1 LHAPGGI
8 PHVSGEPFRTGGAL
22 GESYGRRMRGGTG
35 TGAGAMRGRQ
45 RLGAL
50 LLLLAVL
57 LAVKLGQQVYR
68 WFAYAEERA
77 QLQAL
82 SARLEGAGLEVM
94 RTQRG
99 ADSLRAR
106 IEALDEDLAERKREV
121 GAYDRHVRG
130 GAPPSDLY

>member
-1 LHAPGGI
+1 MGEFSCGARAERHPCSACFQPNVLQGACLSTIHAMPWPVLSRWRLHAPGGI

-68 WFAYAEERA
+68 WFAY
-77 QLQAL
+77 
-82 SARLEGAGLEVM
+82 
-94 RTQRG
+94 
-99 ADSLRAR
+99 
-106 IEALDEDLAERKREV
+106 DE
-121 GAYDRHVRG
+121 
-130 GAPPSDLY
+130 